1 MGAPTWQWVHP
12 RDRISKEFNAVADY
26 DITRMTFD
34 SLEDLANT
42 IGRTLQAPVTI
53 EDRNHH
59 LLAYSAHD
67 AATSDS
73 ARTGTIM
80 SHQVPERVID
90 ALWEQGAIQRLAD
103 TTEAVWIPAIVSVGL
118 NRRIAISVRR
128 GSELIG
134 YIWAI
139 ETRTFSAED
148 LAFLKQAARVVSL
161 KLIQWNAGRQVQEE
175 AKREFFW
182 GLLMGRTLSDEV
194 LAEKKQAL
202 NLKLPKQFA
211 VVTFAC
217 SEAKESW
224 VDNVTYVVNT
234 SQRVKPVFQTYSRNR
249 LILLVGPG
257 NPGLFVAETCQDFV
271 LSTLR
276 TVAERFGHREMD
288 GGCGQVYSSYIRVSE
303 SYQEAEAVL
312 KLRGVFQEQLENI
325 YTYGQLGML
334 RFIPKLLEAF
344 PKDSLIND
352 TLVRLRGYDQRH
364 RADFMET
371 LEVYLNH
378 GGSMKDA
385 AQALH
390 IHINTLTY
398 RLKRIE
404 EIGGTDLNSPHQRMS
419 LYFDLKLERMM
430 NFSHPD
436 PD

>member
-1 MGAPTWQWVHP
+1 M
-12 RDRISKEFNAVADY
+12 ADY
-26 DITRMTFD
+26 DISRMTFD
-34 SLEDLANT
+34 SLEDLAST
-42 IGRTLQAPVTI
+42 IGRVLQVPVTI

-103 TTEAVWIPAIVSVGL
+103 TTEPVWIPAIASVGL
-118 NRRIAISVRR
+118 NRRIAIGVRR
-128 GSELIG
+128 GTELIG

-148 LAFLKQAARVVSL
+148 VAFLKEAARVVSF
-161 KLIQWNAGRQVQEE
+161 KLIQWNAGRQAQED
-175 AKREFFW
+175 ARREFFR
-182 GLLMGRTLSDEV
+182 GLLMGRISSDEA
-194 LAEKKQAL
+194 LTEKKRAL

-211 VVTFAC
+211 VVAFAC
-217 SEAKESW
+217 SKPEANW
-224 VDNVTYVVNT
+224 ADNVTYVVTT
-234 SQRVKPVFQTYSRNR
+234 SQRIKPVFQTHSRDR
-249 LILLVGPG
+249 LIFLVGPG
-257 NPGLFVAETCQDFV
+257 SAGLFVAGICQDFV
-271 LSTLR
+271 LSTLW
-276 TVAERFGHREMD
+276 TVAERFGHHDID
-288 GGCGQVYSSYIRVSE
+288 GGCGQVYSSYIRVPD
-303 SYQEAEAVL
+303 SYQQAESVL
-312 KLRGVFQEQLENI
+312 QLRGLFPEQLANVH
-325 YTYGQLGML
+325 TYGQLGML
-334 RFIPKLLEAF
+334 RFVPKILEAF
-344 PKDSLIND
+344 PRDSLIND
-352 TLVRLRGYDQRH
+352 TLVRLHDYDQRH
-364 RADFMET
+364 RADFTET

-404 EIGGTDLNSPHQRMS
+404 EIGGVDLNSPHQRMS

-430 NFSHPD
+430 KHLNHESE
-436 PD
+436 